1 MRLLVLADVH
11 ADATALEQVL
21 DHADGAWDAAIL
33 LGDLIGY
40 GSEPVATVAALRAL
54 APIAQVRG
62 NHEDML
68 ARRIEGRPVAA
79 SRDVVAAL
87 DRHRAALTEDDLAWL
102 LAPPER
108 AQVERAGVAID
119 LVHGS
124 PEPGGADVYLLGVPA
139 ARRAFPHLV
148 SHLLLFGHTHVPGGF
163 VEGAG
168 KIRPV
173 PARGGETVVDLT
185 RGDRWMLNPGSV
197 GRPRDRGP
205 AGCYM
210 LLDLKRDTATIRRLG
225 ALS

>member
-11 ADATALEQVL
+11 ADAAALAQVL
-21 DHADGAWDAAIL
+21 ADADGAWHEAVL

-54 APIAQVRG
+54 EPIARVRG

-68 ARRIEGRPVAA
+68 ARLVDGRPVAA
-79 SRDVVAAL
+79 SREVVELL
-87 DRHRAALTEDDLAWL
+87 DAHRAALAPDDLAWV

-108 AQVERAGVAID
+108 AQVQRDGVTLD

-124 PEPGGADVYLLGVPA
+124 PEPGRADAYLLGVPA
-139 ARRAFPHLV
+139 ARRAFPHLAGDTM
-148 SHLLLFGHTHVPGGF
+148 LFGHTHVPGGF
-163 VEGAG
+163 AEVDGR
-168 KIRPV
+168 IRPV
-173 PARGGETVVDLT
+173 AARGAETVVDLT
-185 RGDRWMLNPGSV
+185 RGDRWLLNPGSV

-210 LLDLKRDTATIRRLG
+210 LLDLERQTATIRRLG